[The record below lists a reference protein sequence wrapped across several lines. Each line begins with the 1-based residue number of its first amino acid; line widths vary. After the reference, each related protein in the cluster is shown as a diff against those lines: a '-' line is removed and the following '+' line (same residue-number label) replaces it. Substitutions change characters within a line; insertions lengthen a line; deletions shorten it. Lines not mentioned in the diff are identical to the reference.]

1 MSTAISPPRR
11 TCIVA
16 TIGPACEDEATLRAM
31 LGAGM
36 DVARLNF
43 SHGTHATHALV
54 IERLRR
60 IAGESDR
67 PLAILQDL
75 QGPKMRL
82 GPVPGTGRPIAPG
95 DTLLLTVDPAVT
107 SPAPSFPRKRES
119 SGGNALPVQYAPL
132 AREVRPGGTILIDDG
147 RIEVRVRA
155 TDDPLITCEVVR
167 GGILR
172 SFKGLNLPGATLS
185 APTLTAKDRA
195 DAAWGIAHGVDAIA
209 LSFVRS
215 PSDIAALRALV
226 RSQPAPAGDP
236 LILAKLEKHE
246 AVESFADVLAM
257 ADGIMVARG
266 DLGVELP
273 APQVPL
279 LQKRFIAAANAAGKP
294 VITATQMLESMT
306 EEPQPTRAEVSDVA
320 NAVFD
325 GTDAIMLSGETA
337 VGRYPVEAV
346 RMMDA
351 IARTAEQPRS
361 GRERRRWST
370 PGVTDAIAGVSV
382 ELAEELAASAII
394 CATTS
399 GHTAR
404 MVARYRP
411 ATRIVAATHDATV
424 WRQLAFTWGV
434 TQLLGAEI
442 DSTDELIEARIA
454 LAQQAGV
461 VTTGDLVVIVAGV
474 PVSQPGT
481 TNMVKVHRVG
491 DPVRLG

>member
-1 MSTAISPPRR
+1 MSPATAPPRR

-16 TIGPACEDEATLRAM
+16 TIGPACEDEAALRAM
-31 LGAGM
+31 IGAGM

-43 SHGTHATHALV
+43 SHGTHPTHALV

-82 GPVPGTGRPIAPG
+82 GPVPGAVRPIAPG
-95 DTLLLTVDPAVT
+95 DTLLLTVDPAAT
-107 SPAPSFPRKRES
+107 DTD
-119 SGGNALPVQYAPL
+119 ALPVQYAPL

-155 TDDPLITCEVVR
+155 TEDPIITCEVVR

-195 DAAWGIAHGVDAIA
+195 DAAWGVAHGVDAIA

-215 PSDIAALRALV
+215 PNDIAALRALV
-226 RSQPAPAGDP
+226 RSQPAPGGPP

-246 AVESFADVLAM
+246 AVETFADILAT

-306 EEPQPTRAEVSDVA
+306 EQPQPTRAEVSDVA

-361 GRERRRWST
+361 GRARRRWST

>member
-1 MSTAISPPRR
+1 MI
-11 TCIVA
+11 
-16 TIGPACEDEATLRAM
+16 
-31 LGAGM
+31 GAGM

-43 SHGTHATHALV
+43 SHGTYATHALM

-60 IAGESDR
+60 IAGELDR
-67 PLAILQDL
+67 PLAVLQDL

-82 GPVPGTGRPIAPG
+82 GPVPGTGRSIAPG
-95 DTLLLTVDPAVT
+95 DTLLLTVDPAAT
-107 SPAPSFPRKRES
+107 
-119 SGGNALPVQYAPL
+119 GGDALPVQYAPL

-147 RIEVRVRA
+147 RIEVQVRA
-155 TDDPLITCEVVR
+155 TDDPFITCEVVR
-167 GGILR
+167 GGTLR

-185 APTLTAKDRA
+185 VPTLTAKDRA
-195 DAAWGIAHGVDAIA
+195 DAAWGVAHGVDAIA

-215 PSDIAALRALV
+215 PADIAALRALV
-226 RSQPAPAGDP
+226 RSQPAPGGPP
-236 LILAKLEKHE
+236 LLLAKLERHE
-246 AVESFADVLAM
+246 AVEAFADVLAI

-306 EEPQPTRAEVSDVA
+306 EQPQPTRAEVSDVA

-351 IARTAEQPRS
+351 IAQTAEQPRS
-361 GRERRRWST
+361 GRERRRWSAR
-370 PGVTDAIAGVSV
+370 GVTDAIAQGSV
-382 ELAEELAASAII
+382 QLAEELAASAII

-434 TQLLGAEI
+434 TQLLGAKI

-461 VTTGDLVVIVAGV
+461 VATGDLVVIVAGV

>member
-1 MSTAISPPRR
+1 MSTTTAPPRR

-16 TIGPACEDEATLRAM
+16 TIGPACEDEASLRAM

-43 SHGTHATHALV
+43 SHGTYATHAAV

-82 GPVPGTGRPIAPG
+82 GPVPGAGRPLAPG
-95 DTLLLTVDPAVT
+95 DTLLLTVDPAAT
-107 SPAPSFPRKRES
+107 
-119 SGGNALPVQYAPL
+119 GDDALPVQYAPL
-132 AREVRPGGTILIDDG
+132 AREVQPGGTILIDDG

-155 TDDPLITCEVVR
+155 TEDPLITCEVVR

-195 DAAWGIAHGVDAIA
+195 DAAWGVAHGVDAIA

-215 PSDIAALRALV
+215 PNDIAALRALV

-246 AVESFADVLAM
+246 AVEAFADVLAI

-361 GRERRRWST
+361 GRARRRWST

>member
-1 MSTAISPPRR
+1 MSTTTAPPRR

-16 TIGPACEDEATLRAM
+16 TIGPACEDEASLRAM

-43 SHGTHATHALV
+43 SHGTYATHAAV

-82 GPVPGTGRPIAPG
+82 GPVPGAGRPIAPG
-95 DTLLLTVDPAVT
+95 DTLLLTVDPAAT
-107 SPAPSFPRKRES
+107 A
-119 SGGNALPVQYAPL
+119 GDALPVQYAPL

-155 TDDPLITCEVVR
+155 ADDPLITCEVVR

-195 DAAWGIAHGVDAIA
+195 DAAWGVAHGVDAIA

-215 PSDIAALRALV
+215 PADIAALRALV
-226 RSQPAPAGDP
+226 RSQPAPRGQP

-306 EEPQPTRAEVSDVA
+306 EQPQPTRAEVSDVA

-351 IARTAEQPRS
+351 IARTAERPRS
-361 GRERRRWST
+361 GRARRRWST

-382 ELAEELAASAII
+382 ELAAELAASAII

-434 TQLLGAEI
+434 TQLLGAQI

>member
-1 MSTAISPPRR
+1 MSTVTAPPRR

-16 TIGPACEDEATLRAM
+16 TIGPACEDEASLRAM

-43 SHGTHATHALV
+43 SHGTYATHAAV

-60 IAGESDR
+60 IAGELDR

-82 GPVPGTGRPIAPG
+82 GPVPGAGRPIAPG
-95 DTLLLTVDPAVT
+95 DTLLLTVDPAAT
-107 SPAPSFPRKRES
+107 
-119 SGGNALPVQYAPL
+119 GDDALPVQYAPL

-147 RIEVRVRA
+147 RIEVRVCA

-167 GGILR
+167 GGLLR
-172 SFKGLNLPGATLS
+172 SFKGLSLPGATLS

-195 DAAWGIAHGVDAIA
+195 DAAWGVAHGVDAIA

-215 PSDIAALRALV
+215 PADIAALRALV
-226 RSQPAPAGDP
+226 RSQPAPGGPP

-246 AVESFADVLAM
+246 AVEAFADILAI

-306 EEPQPTRAEVSDVA
+306 EQPQPTRAEVSDVA

-351 IARTAEQPRS
+351 IARTAEQPRD
-361 GRERRRWST
+361 GWARPRWST
-370 PGVTDAIAGVSV
+370 PGVTDAIAQVSV
-382 ELAEELAASAII
+382 HLAEELAARAII

-424 WRQLAFTWGV
+424 WRQLTFTWGV
-434 TQLLGAEI
+434 TQLLGAKI

-461 VTTGDLVVIVAGV
+461 VTTGDVVVIVAGV

-481 TNMVKVHRVG
+481 INMVKVHRVG

>member
-1 MSTAISPPRR
+1 MSTATAPPRR

-16 TIGPACEDEATLRAM
+16 TIGPACEDEASLRAM

-43 SHGTHATHALV
+43 SHGTYATHALV

-60 IAGESDR
+60 IAGELDR

-82 GPVPGTGRPIAPG
+82 GPVPGAGRPIAPG
-95 DTLLLTVDPAVT
+95 DTLLLTVDPAAT
-107 SPAPSFPRKRES
+107 
-119 SGGNALPVQYAPL
+119 GDDALPVQYAPL

-185 APTLTAKDRA
+185 VPTLTAKDRA
-195 DAAWGIAHGVDAIA
+195 DAAWGVAQGVDAIA

-215 PSDIAALRALV
+215 PADIAALRALV
-226 RSQPAPAGDP
+226 RSQPAPGGPP

-246 AVESFADVLAM
+246 AVEAFADILAI

-306 EEPQPTRAEVSDVA
+306 DQPQPTRAEVSDVA

-361 GRERRRWST
+361 GRARRRWST

-382 ELAEELAASAII
+382 ELAAELAARAII

-434 TQLLGAEI
+434 TQLLGAKI

-461 VTTGDLVVIVAGV
+461 VTTGDVVVIVAGV

-481 TNMVKVHRVG
+481 INMVKVHRVG

>member
-1 MSTAISPPRR
+1 M
-11 TCIVA
+11 
-16 TIGPACEDEATLRAM
+16 
-31 LGAGM
+31 
-36 DVARLNF
+36 
-43 SHGTHATHALV
+43 
-54 IERLRR
+54 
-60 IAGESDR
+60 
-67 PLAILQDL
+67 
-75 QGPKMRL
+75 
-82 GPVPGTGRPIAPG
+82 
-95 DTLLLTVDPAVT
+95 
-107 SPAPSFPRKRES
+107 
-119 SGGNALPVQYAPL
+119 QYAPL

-155 TDDPLITCEVVR
+155 TDDPLVTCEVVR
-167 GGILR
+167 GGLLR

-195 DAAWGIAHGVDAIA
+195 DAAWGVAHGVDAIA

-215 PSDIAALRALV
+215 PADIAALRALV
-226 RSQPAPAGDP
+226 RSQPAPGGQP

-246 AVESFADVLAM
+246 AVEAFADILAM

-361 GRERRRWST
+361 GRARRRWST

-382 ELAEELAASAII
+382 ELAVELAASAII

>member
-1 MSTAISPPRR
+1 MI
-11 TCIVA
+11 
-16 TIGPACEDEATLRAM
+16 
-31 LGAGM
+31 GAGM

-43 SHGTHATHALV
+43 SHGTYATHALV

-60 IAGESDR
+60 IAGELDR
-67 PLAILQDL
+67 PLAVLQDL

-82 GPVPGTGRPIAPG
+82 GPVPGTGHSIAPG
-95 DTLLLTVDPAVT
+95 DTLLLTVDPAAT
-107 SPAPSFPRKRES
+107 
-119 SGGNALPVQYAPL
+119 GGDALPVQYAPL

-147 RIEVRVRA
+147 RVEVQVRA

-167 GGILR
+167 GGLLR

-185 APTLTAKDRA
+185 VPTLTAKDRA
-195 DAAWGIAHGVDAIA
+195 DVAWGIAHGVDAIA

-215 PSDIAALRALV
+215 PADIAALRALV
-226 RSQPAPAGDP
+226 RSPPVPGGQP
-236 LILAKLEKHE
+236 LILAKLERHE
-246 AVESFADVLAM
+246 AVEAFADILAI

-306 EEPQPTRAEVSDVA
+306 EQPQPTRAEVSDVA

-351 IARTAEQPRS
+351 IARTAEQPRG
-361 GRERRRWST
+361 GRARRRWST
-370 PGVTDAIAGVSV
+370 PGVTDAIAQGSV
-382 ELAEELAASAII
+382 QLAEELAASAII

-434 TQLLGAEI
+434 TQLLGAKI
-442 DSTDELIEARIA
+442 DSTDELIEARIT

-461 VTTGDLVVIVAGV
+461 VATGDLVLIVAGV

>member
-1 MSTAISPPRR
+1 
-11 TCIVA
+11 
-16 TIGPACEDEATLRAM
+16 M

-43 SHGTHATHALV
+43 SHGTYATHAAV

-60 IAGESDR
+60 IAGELDR

-82 GPVPGTGRPIAPG
+82 GPVPGAGRPIAPG
-95 DTLLLTVDPAVT
+95 DRLLLTVDPAAT
-107 SPAPSFPRKRES
+107 
-119 SGGNALPVQYAPL
+119 GDDALPVQYAPL

-195 DAAWGIAHGVDAIA
+195 DAAWGVAHGVDAIA

-215 PSDIAALRALV
+215 PADIAALRALV
-226 RSQPAPAGDP
+226 RSQPAPGGPP

-246 AVESFADVLAM
+246 AVESFADILAI

-306 EEPQPTRAEVSDVA
+306 DQPQPTRAEVSDVA

-361 GRERRRWST
+361 GRVRRRWST

-382 ELAEELAASAII
+382 ELAAELAASAII

-434 TQLLGAEI
+434 TQLLGAKI

-461 VTTGDLVVIVAGV
+461 VTTDDLVVIVAGV

>member
-1 MSTAISPPRR
+1 MSTATDQPRR

-31 LGAGM
+31 IGAGM

-43 SHGTHATHALV
+43 SHGTYATHALV

-60 IAGESDR
+60 IADELDR

-95 DTLLLTVDPAVT
+95 DTLLLTVDPAAT
-107 SPAPSFPRKRES
+107 A
-119 SGGNALPVQYAPL
+119 GDALPVQYAPL
-132 AREVRPGGTILIDDG
+132 AREVRPGDTILIDDG

-167 GGILR
+167 GGLLR
-172 SFKGLNLPGATLS
+172 SFKGLNVPGATLS

-195 DAAWGIAHGVDAIA
+195 DAAWGVAHGVDAID

-226 RSQPAPAGDP
+226 RSQPAPGGQP

-246 AVESFADVLAM
+246 AVEAFADILAM

-306 EEPQPTRAEVSDVA
+306 EQPQPTRAEVSDVA

-361 GRERRRWST
+361 GRARRRWST

-382 ELAEELAASAII
+382 ELAVELAASAII

-424 WRQLAFTWGV
+424 WRQLTFTWGV
-434 TQLLGAEI
+434 TQLLGAQI
-442 DSTDELIEARIA
+442 DSTDELIESRIA

-461 VTTGDLVVIVAGV
+461 VATGDLVVIVAGV

>member
-1 MSTAISPPRR
+1 
-11 TCIVA
+11 
-16 TIGPACEDEATLRAM
+16 M

-43 SHGTHATHALV
+43 SHGTYATHAAV
-54 IERLRR
+54 IARLRR
-60 IAGESDR
+60 IAGELDR

-82 GPVPGTGRPIAPG
+82 GPVPGAGRPLAPG
-95 DTLLLTVDPAVT
+95 DTLLLTVDPAAN
-107 SPAPSFPRKRES
+107 SPAVP
-119 SGGNALPVQYAPL
+119 GDDALPVQYAPL
-132 AREVRPGGTILIDDG
+132 AREVRPGGTILLDDG

-155 TDDPLITCEVVR
+155 TDDPLISCEVVR
-167 GGILR
+167 GGLLR
-172 SFKGLNLPGATLS
+172 SFKGLNVPGATLS

-195 DAAWGIAHGVDAIA
+195 DAAWGVAHGVDAIA

-215 PSDIAALRALV
+215 PADIAALRVLV
-226 RSQPAPAGDP
+226 RSQPAPDGPP

-246 AVESFADVLAM
+246 AVEAFADILAT

-306 EEPQPTRAEVSDVA
+306 EQPQPTRAEVSDVA

-351 IARTAEQPRS
+351 IARTAEQPRD
-361 GRERRRWST
+361 GRARPRWST
-370 PGVTDAIAGVSV
+370 PGVTDAIAQVSV
-382 ELAEELAASAII
+382 HLAEELAASAII

-399 GHTAR
+399 GYTAR

-411 ATRIVAATHDATV
+411 ATRIVAATHDVTV

-434 TQLLGAEI
+434 TQLLGAQI
-442 DSTDELIEARIA
+442 ASTDELIEARIA